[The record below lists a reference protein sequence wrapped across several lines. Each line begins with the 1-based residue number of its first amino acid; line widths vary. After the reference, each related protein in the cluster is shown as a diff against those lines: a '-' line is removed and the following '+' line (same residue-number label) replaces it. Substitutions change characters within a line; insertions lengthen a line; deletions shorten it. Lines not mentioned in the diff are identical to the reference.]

1 MEWSPRK
8 RSLEDAAA
16 MEKEGKE
23 RRMMLARPDRS
34 QMLEGRSREAQEVTG
49 ALPALRGGEE
59 ATVTGKVLKAMT
71 AATSRNVGKA
81 KQLKQQL
88 GTPTRSARAGPP
100 DTTGIHCAGTPTKQE
115 RVTERA
121 EPRAMSLNTT
131 GAGAQGPYSS
141 IAPAA
146 AGSTLAPRPPP
157 RPPAREG

>member
-1 MEWSPRK
+1 
-8 RSLEDAAA
+8 

-49 ALPALRGGEE
+49 
-59 ATVTGKVLKAMT
+59 

-157 RPPAREG
+157 RPPRQGGVTQEG